1 MKRIIFLVFACLL
14 ISTSTHDTASASTST
29 SLVSTAKAYMGT
41 PYKYAGT
48 TTSGFDCSGYTQFVF
63 KREGVSIPRTTTQ
76 QYSTGKSVAK
86 SNLQSGDL
94 VFFNTSGN
102 GVSHVGI
109 YIGSSNFIHA
119 STSRGVMISSI
130 NDPAYWGKRYIGARR
145 VSDFSA
151 ETTIAST
158 PQVNYATRG
167 EVAEILAQE
176 LNLSSKASNQEFTDI
191 STSHPQ
197 HEAIAAVG
205 EAGIF
210 TGNTAGEFMP
220 NNYLTRSEL
229 AKVLVGAFDL
239 PLTPGTTP
247 FTDVSTSNWA
257 NDYINTLYTN
267 KLTTGYADGTFGT
280 TNKVT
285 SSELLLFIERLS
297 KK

>member
-1 MKRIIFLVFACLL
+1 
-14 ISTSTHDTASASTST
+14 
-29 SLVSTAKAYMGT
+29 
-41 PYKYAGT
+41 
-48 TTSGFDCSGYTQFVF
+48 
-63 KREGVSIPRTTTQ
+63 
-76 QYSTGKSVAK
+76 
-86 SNLQSGDL
+86 
-94 VFFNTSGN
+94 
-102 GVSHVGI
+102 
-109 YIGSSNFIHA
+109 
-119 STSRGVMISSI
+119 MISSI

-280 TNKVT
+280 TNRVT

>member
-14 ISTSTHDTASASTST
+14 ISTSTHDTASASTSN

-48 TTSGFDCSGYTQFVF
+48 TTSGFDCSGYTQYVF
-63 KREGVSIPRTTTQ
+63 NKEGVSIPRTTSQ

-86 SNLQSGDL
+86 ADLQSGDL
-94 VFFNTSGN
+94 VFFNTSGA

-145 VSDFSA
+145 VTDFSA

-176 LNLSSKASNQEFTDI
+176 LNLSSKASNQGFTDI
-191 STSHPQ
+191 SASHPQ
-197 HEAIAAVG
+197 HDAIAAVG

-239 PLTPGTTP
+239 SLTPGTTP
-247 FTDVSTSNWA
+247 FSDVSTSNWA

-267 KLTTGYADGTFGT
+267 KLTMGYADGTFGT
-280 TNKVT
+280 TKKVT
-285 SSELLLFIERLS
+285 SNELLLFIDRL